1 MLLLPVKYV
10 WKIRKKCTT
19 RPLISLRC
27 GRMNGRMRDKRLT
40 QSPCKFERRQLNV
53 PYTTIFIRLRH
64 VKSKWPSLL
73 VERFTQFGRFVK
85 FLKMFFEVDHN
96 PKGIWSKQESNF
108 VVSSKLE
115 AKITY
120 TRLDTAQVHMCFA
133 ICTHVV
139 QMGLNSLRVAILCL
153 ASWFI
158 ELCVLIRFW
167 ERKA

>member
-10 WKIRKKCTT
+10 WKIRKKRTT

-27 GRMNGRMRDKRLT
+27 GRMNGRMCDKRLT

-73 VERFTQFGRFVK
+73 VEWFTQFGRFVK

-120 TRLDTAQVHMCFA
+120 TRLDTAQVYMCFA

-139 QMGLNSLRVAILCL
+139 QMGLNSLRVAVLCL